1 MKVMALVA
9 AVLAL
14 AAGCSPGGA
23 ATSAP
28 SSHGSSPS
36 LAVGPPRTH
45 RPHLTT
51 RVVHVARIRRPTR
64 DALLKAIIGQL
75 GPTGLLDAHIGDP
88 PHGFVPDRSWAFFRP
103 PDGLAA
109 SARAVWSAEM
119 ASAVYRDQAPANGFQ
134 RLGGWSQPGE
144 ATSLGGGSGV
154 RPLDHYRLT
163 SEAQLTARIRYNA
176 AVLGMRIVSLTY
188 LHPEGLLTPV
198 VVVEA
203 PRAFLERDGGT
214 LLGSSVTGGSGAPDP
229 FFGYYV
235 EVRDPAGTWVQSQGY
250 TGSIG
255 TGWGAVDPAYDDA
268 TGCGGLVA
276 CIVHG

>member
-1 MKVMALVA
+1 MALMA

-14 AAGCSPGGA
+14 AAACSSGGA

-28 SSHGSSPS
+28 SAHGSSPS
-36 LAVGPPRTH
+36 LAVGPIPAR
-45 RPHLTT
+45 LTT
-51 RVVHVARIRRPTR
+51 RVVDVAPIRRPTR
-64 DALLKAIIGQL
+64 GALLKAIIAQL
-75 GPTGLLDAHIGDP
+75 GPTGLLDAHIGVP
-88 PHGFVPDRSWAFFRP
+88 PHGFVPGRSWAFFRLP
-103 PDGLAA
+103 NGLAA
-109 SARAVWSAEM
+109 SARAVWSAQM
-119 ASAVYRDQAPANGFQ
+119 ASAVYRDQAPANGFP

-144 ATSLGGGSGV
+144 ARALGGGSGV

-176 AVLGMRIVSLTY
+176 AALGMRIISLTY

-203 PRAFLERDGGT
+203 PTAFLERDGGT
-214 LLGSSVTGGSGAPDP
+214 LLGSSVTGGGGAPHA

-235 EVRDPAGTWVQSQGY
+235 EVRDPSGAWVQSQGY

-276 CIVHG
+276 CTIHG

>member
-1 MKVMALVA
+1 MRLMALGA

-14 AAGCSPGGA
+14 AAGCSSGGA

-36 LAVGPPRTH
+36 LAVGPIRT
-45 RPHLTT
+45 RLTT
-51 RVVHVARIRRPTR
+51 RVVHVTPIRRATR

-75 GPTGLLDAHIGDP
+75 GPTGLIDAHIGVP
-88 PHGFVPDRSWAFFRP
+88 PHGFTPNRSWAFFRV

-109 SARAVWSAEM
+109 SARAIWSAQM
-119 ASAVYRDQAPANGFQ
+119 ASAVYRDQAPANGFP

-144 ATSLGGGSGV
+144 ARSLGGGSGV

-163 SEAQLTARIRYNA
+163 KEAQLTARIRYNA

-203 PRAFLERDGGT
+203 PTAFLERDGGT
-214 LLGSSVTGGSGAPDP
+214 LLGASVTGGGGAPDL

-235 EVRDPAGTWVQSQGY
+235 EVRDPSGAWVQSQGY

-255 TGWGAVDPAYDDA
+255 TGWGAVDPAYDNA
-268 TGCGGLVA
+268 TGCGGPVV
-276 CIVHG
+276 CIIHG